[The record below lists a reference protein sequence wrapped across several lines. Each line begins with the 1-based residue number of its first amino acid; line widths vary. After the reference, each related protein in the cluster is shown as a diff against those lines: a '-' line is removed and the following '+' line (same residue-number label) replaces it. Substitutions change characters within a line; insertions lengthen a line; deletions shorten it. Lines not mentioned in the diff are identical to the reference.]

1 MGKNSLNA
9 EEQQDPRRAISQG
22 KLIERSFGW
31 TRQIGLPR
39 QVKLRRLDRVD
50 WLSRLTMVAYDM
62 VRMRKLIP
70 IHAPVI

>member
-1 MGKNSLNA
+1 
-9 EEQQDPRRAISQG
+9 
-22 KLIERSFGW
+22 
-31 TRQIGLPR
+31 
-39 QVKLRRLDRVD
+39 VKLRRLDRVD